1 MATASHVTGR
11 ISAGAALWYA
21 AAKGG
26 RVSDFVTRT
35 PQGHGQKCTW
45 ELVVLTSRSDQDR
58 AAVAWIV
65 AEALMKQRCGSTA
78 KAFDLWR
85 QATLAGAKLAGRD
98 RLLVEAFA
106 EPVFNP
112 SLTSDTYH
120 GVAGHVGEWLW
131 YLLALESPDIPARV
145 KEYLAVPKDTVSDS
159 GGDGLIIFRATT
171 GTGPMLMFRLW
182 EMKKYTGAGNSISGT
197 VTGAFKQLSEHGAR
211 YVVSQLAWA
220 EKNVAGDVG
229 VFVSQLVELWINGHP
244 ASGAGVSVAAN
255 ATAAPKS
262 HAFTTVHTHVPHLIH
277 PGQLEGLVI
286 AIDDFEDFAAHVQEL
301 LWTAL

>member
-1 MATASHVTGR
+1 MATVSGVAGRVSAS
-11 ISAGAALWYA
+11 AAQQIA
-21 AAKGG
+21 AANGG
-26 RVSDFVTRT
+26 RVGAFVART
-35 PQGHGQKCTW
+35 AQGHGQRCTW
-45 ELVVLTSRSDQDR
+45 ELVALTAQSGPQR
-58 AAVAWIV
+58 AAVAWVV
-65 AEALMKQRCGSTA
+65 AEALMKQRCGKTV
-78 KAFDLWR
+78 KAFNLWR
-85 QATLAGAKLAGRD
+85 QATLAGTKLAGPERQ
-98 RLLVEAFA
+98 LVAAFA

-112 SLTSDTYH
+112 ALASDTYH

-171 GTGPMLMFRLW
+171 GIGPMLMFRLW
-182 EMKKYTGAGNSISGT
+182 ELKKYTGADNSISGT

-220 EKNVAGDVG
+220 EKNVSGDVG
-229 VFVSQLVELWINGHP
+229 DFVSQLVELWISGHP

-255 ATAAPKS
+255 ATAVPKS
-262 HAFTTVHTHVPHLIH
+262 RAFTTVHNHVPHLIH

-286 AIDDFEDFAAHVQEL
+286 SIDDFEGFAAHVQEL
-301 LWTAL
+301 VWTAL